1 MRLAPWTDIRWER
14 EVDVQ
19 TKPIDRREAIP
30 MNGQAMW
37 NPWREMQR
45 LQRDMEHVFG
55 EAVPAARWSLTGEYP
70 PVNLT
75 RDDKGITL
83 EALCPGVDRPSLDI
97 SVVGDAVTIRGERKV
112 ELDAAEE
119 RYSRRERP
127 VGTFTRTVGV
137 GEPLDPD
144 RTQASYSNGILR
156 VQLARAPEAAPKKI
170 PIQS

>member
-1 MRLAPWTDIRWER
+1 
-14 EVDVQ
+14 
-19 TKPIDRREAIP
+19 

-45 LQRDMEHVFG
+45 LQRDMDHVFG

-70 PVNLT
+70 PLNVT
-75 RDDKGITL
+75 RDEKGITL
-83 EALCPGVDRPSLDI
+83 EALCPGVERPSLDI
-97 SVVGDAVTIRGERKV
+97 SVVGDAVTIRGERKA